1 MRTQAEYKHN
11 ELRRLRTQLC
21 AYGPQSRIEA
31 LRQSLD
37 MSCCALTSAVLRNQE
52 KSRAKLSALAGK
64 LDALS
69 PLRILSGG
77 YAAVEYDSAFVGIG
91 NIPPVGGDITVTTSD
106 LKIKAMVRELQY
118 IGNGGESDG

>member
-1 MRTQAEYKHN
+1 M
-11 ELRRLRTQLC
+11 
-21 AYGPQSRIEA
+21 
-31 LRQSLD
+31 
-37 MSCCALTSAVLRNQE
+37 TSAVLRNQE

-77 YAAVEYDSAFVGIG
+77 YAAVEYGSALVGE
-91 NIPPVGGDITVTTSD
+91 NNVPPVGGDITVTTSD